1 MNSTLLMTSRL
12 LAFTLFLQGV
22 EYFLLT
28 RKDLFIKVWCFENL
42 KDDLKF
48 KFLFS
53 DQSYKITTLLQLL
66 LAISAFAFPQFY
78 FFIGLFITTLLI
90 SIRFRGSFNGG
101 SDMMS
106 FVVLTGVTI
115 GLATSNPEIQKFGLV
130 YIAIHAS
137 YSYFKAGLAKIKQ
150 VDWRSGVALMG
161 LAHVSLYPEIRS
173 LKISK
178 AVSLFLGWA
187 VMAFELAIISLPFF
201 PDYAGIYFVLAIVF
215 HLVVFASFGLNRFF
229 WIWMC
234 AWPSIFFALTQIK

>member
-1 MNSTLLMTSRL
+1 
-12 LAFTLFLQGV
+12 
-22 EYFLLT
+22 
-28 RKDLFIKVWCFENL
+28 
-42 KDDLKF
+42 
-48 KFLFS
+48 
-53 DQSYKITTLLQLL
+53 
-66 LAISAFAFPQFY
+66 
-78 FFIGLFITTLLI
+78 
-90 SIRFRGSFNGG
+90 
-101 SDMMS
+101 
-106 FVVLTGVTI
+106 
-115 GLATSNPEIQKFGLV
+115 
-130 YIAIHAS
+130 
-137 YSYFKAGLAKIKQ
+137 
-150 VDWRSGVALMG
+150 MG